1 MPKGQHFTSKFQRR
15 VAYGRQRMVHNIRR
29 THPTQAE
36 YRLREA
42 CRMSNLQIVGYEVEA
57 YDQEM
62 NRGEGGYQWYDVAIS
77 AYGGTIYLDTFT
89 GSQDSKTAKRIR
101 EKEAYCKRRVI
112 PYFRIKT
119 GSTDEMRAKI
129 ETALIQLAARRTP

>member
-1 MPKGQHFTSKFQRR
+1 
-15 VAYGRQRMVHNIRR
+15 
-29 THPTQAE
+29 
-36 YRLREA
+36 
-42 CRMSNLQIVGYEVEA
+42 MSNLQIVGYEVEA

-62 NRGEGGYQWYDVAIS
+62 NSGEGGYQWYDVAIS
-77 AYGGTIYLDTFT
+77 AYGGTIYLDAFT
-89 GSQDSKTAKRIR
+89 GYRYPKVIQ

-129 ETALIQLAARRTP
+129 ETALIQLAARMAK